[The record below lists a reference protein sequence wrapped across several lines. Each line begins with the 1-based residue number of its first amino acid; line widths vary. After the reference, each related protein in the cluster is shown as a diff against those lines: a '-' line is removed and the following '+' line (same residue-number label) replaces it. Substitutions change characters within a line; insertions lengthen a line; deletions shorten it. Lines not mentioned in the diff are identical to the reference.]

1 MAPLFFCVPAMA
13 KANLLFSLSQAN
25 LLFSLSLSHSRMHVV
40 GYGDLF
46 FNFIFLDSEKI
57 VILLCKHWFLGLI
70 KVISGVVYHFIDIN
84 VKSVL
89 FSLSWI
95 EIKISTYHRQLHMNG
110 YIDVWCCVCD
120 TLKFEGCGFCSLLM
134 LTSSLRLIHLLTAN
148 LDMGSK
154 NFINPILKSIG
165 EVSIILVPFLSPNS
179 WASYA

>member
-1 MAPLFFCVPAMA
+1 MYDTPV
-13 KANLLFSLSQAN
+13 LLRAGYGKGKPFI
-25 LLFSLSLSHSRMHVV
+25 LSLSHSRMHVV

-70 KVISGVVYHFIDIN
+70 KVLSGVVYHFIDIN

-110 YIDVWCCVCD
+110 YIDVWCCVCV
-120 TLKFEGCGFCSLLM
+120 
-134 LTSSLRLIHLLTAN
+134 
-148 LDMGSK
+148 
-154 NFINPILKSIG
+154 IL
-165 EVSIILVPFLSPNS
+165 
-179 WASYA
+179 